1 MHNNHDFLMGMAA
14 ARNTGPIVLFAL
26 MFLGIFVL
34 HLANEYD
41 FWEREKSTMI
51 ESNRGLSPGVEN
63 QSKAPAV
70 ASSNRRNHR

>member
-14 ARNTGPIVLFAL
+14 ARNTGPIILFAL

-34 HLANEYD
+34 HFANKPD
-41 FWEREKSTMI
+41 SRQREKSTMI

-63 QSKAPAV
+63 QSKVPAV
-70 ASSNRRNHR
+70 PSSNRRNHR

>member
-34 HLANEYD
+34 HFANKHD
-41 FWEREKSTMI
+41 FREREKSTMI

-63 QSKAPAV
+63 QSKVPAV